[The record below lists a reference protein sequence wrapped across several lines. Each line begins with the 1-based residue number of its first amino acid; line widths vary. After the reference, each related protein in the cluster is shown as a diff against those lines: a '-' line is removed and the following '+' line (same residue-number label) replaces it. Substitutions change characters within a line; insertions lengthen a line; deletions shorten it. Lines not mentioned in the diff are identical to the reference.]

1 MLIGSLGCLTAWA
14 HLRSGGR
21 DGSATADALIDYG
34 SGEAW
39 PGEVRAY
46 AKLYARK
53 VRQDWLAFCTARE
66 KGAFA
71 HLVD

>member
-1 MLIGSLGCLTAWA
+1 MKSLGCLTAWA

-21 DGSATADALIDYG
+21 DGSATADALVDFG
-34 SGEAW
+34 RGEAW
-39 PGEVRAY
+39 PGEVRAH

-53 VRQDWLAFCTARE
+53 VRQDWLAFCKARE

-71 HLVD
+71 HLVG

>member
-1 MLIGSLGCLTAWA
+1 MDRAGD
-14 HLRSGGR
+14 GR
-21 DGSATADALIDYG
+21 RAGARPADALIDYAR
-34 SGEAW
+34 GEAW
-39 PGEVRAY
+39 PGQVRAY

-53 VRQDWLAFCTARE
+53 VRQDWLAFCKARE